1 MNKLNSK
8 LKIKPLIL
16 MCFLLLNG
24 GTLFAA
30 EGKSDEPRTT
40 KVNVAEEQKNIEA
53 IKKAQTTQNKA
64 KQSAKK
70 TVKTNKKDSF
80 IPTEAISEDLA
91 VSFPT
96 DI

>member
-1 MNKLNSK
+1 
-8 LKIKPLIL
+8 

-30 EGKSDEPRTT
+30 EGNSDEPRTT

>member
-53 IKKAQTTQNKA
+53 IKKRRLRRIKPSNRQK
-64 KQSAKK
+64 KQ
-70 TVKTNKKDSF
+70 
-80 IPTEAISEDLA
+80 
-91 VSFPT
+91 
-96 DI
+96 